1 MERIGSVTAL
11 GVFVALCLSL
21 GCSTSPAR
29 RGAQAQG
36 SPPSIKHSFASK
48 KVASGDYWKIYLE
61 ANDPDG
67 DMKYFIYAID
77 QVGFGTYS
85 PGSAWIKKQSRKDM
99 RGYLRVFFDARRR
112 FGSGPSE
119 WTQLNF
125 TLYIKDEGGNAS
137 NKVVL
142 PLVFSQG
149 AKQEPPPPPFD
160 SGRLEIVG
168 TITARLNTSD
178 EF

>member
-1 MERIGSVTAL
+1 MKRIGRVTAL
-11 GVFVALCLSL
+11 GVFVALCFSL
-21 GCSTSPAR
+21 GCSTTPAP

-36 SPPSIKHSFASK
+36 SPPSIKHSSASR
-48 KVASGDYWKIYLE
+48 KVSSGDYWKIYLE

-67 DMKYFIYAID
+67 DMKYVIYAID
-77 QVGFGTYS
+77 QVGFGMYS
-85 PGSAWIKKQSRKDM
+85 PGSTWIKKQCRKDM

-112 FGSGPSE
+112 FGSGVPE

-125 TLYIKDEGGNAS
+125 TVYIKDEGGNAS
-137 NKVVL
+137 NKVVF

-149 AKQEPPPPPFD
+149 TKQGPPPPFD

-168 TITARLNTSD
+168 TITVRLNTSN